1 MLIDLHAKTSRSK
14 GVSLSA
20 AEVAEKAKAAGLDAV
35 AFCETLST
43 SHSSESL
50 EACKKAGIHGFVGV
64 EIPTTTGVVIGF
76 VPEVGPFLLS
86 EEWRQLTEV
95 VTPSVEQVVELFESH
110 NGVVVAS
117 RPYDLSI
124 PHAMGDRI
132 FEINGIKGVEVF
144 TSGLKTLQADF
155 ALEAAAFLSLPTLA
169 GSAGQN
175 VGDFATL
182 FENEIT
188 TQSEL
193 VDAIKAGQFWAVH
206 IGATEQKREQRREDR
221 PERNDR
227 DRKGGGGGGRD
238 RRNGKDRGSDR
249 KDSRRR
255 RN

>member
-50 EACKKAGIHGFVGV
+50 EACKKAGIQGFVGV

-110 NGVVVAS
+110 NGVVV
-117 RPYDLSI
+117 
-124 PHAMGDRI
+124 
-132 FEINGIKGVEVF
+132 
-144 TSGLKTLQADF
+144 
-155 ALEAAAFLSLPTLA
+155 
-169 GSAGQN
+169 
-175 VGDFATL
+175 
-182 FENEIT
+182 
-188 TQSEL
+188 
-193 VDAIKAGQFWAVH
+193 
-206 IGATEQKREQRREDR
+206 
-221 PERNDR
+221 
-227 DRKGGGGGGRD
+227 
-238 RRNGKDRGSDR
+238 
-249 KDSRRR
+249 
-255 RN
+255 